1 MHSLHHNTQ
10 FAWRWCI
17 SLCGVLRNLGSV
29 LLAVSM
35 LFASTAI
42 ASADPDALWRIVH
55 DQCVPHD
62 ETSGDPAPCALVN
75 RNDGYAL
82 LKDIDGAAQYLLIPT
97 ERISGIESPEVLAP
111 EATNYFA
118 AAWRTRS
125 LVEDRLGRNVSRDW
139 MSLAIN
145 SEFARSQN
153 QLHIHIDCLR
163 ADVHEALTQHA
174 AAIGPGWAPFPVPL
188 VGDPY
193 SAIAVA
199 GEDLGGVNP
208 FQLLADTVPGARADM
223 GRRTLV
229 VVGTVLRDGRPGF
242 IVLAGLVDP
251 ATGDTGG
258 GEAVQDHQVCA
269 APGVGK

>member
-1 MHSLHHNTQ
+1 M
-10 FAWRWCI
+10 AWTRA
-17 SLCGVLRNLGSV
+17 L
-29 LLAVSM
+29 LLAVSI
-35 LFASTAI
+35 LFASNGL
-42 ASADPDALWRIVH
+42 ASADPDVLWRIVN
-55 DQCVPHD
+55 DQCVPHQ
-62 ETSGDPAPCALVN
+62 ETSADPAPCALVN
-75 RNDGYAL
+75 MSDDYAL
-82 LKDIDGAAQYLLIPT
+82 LKDIDGVAQYLLIPT

-111 EATNYFA
+111 NATNYFA
-118 AAWRTRS
+118 AAWQARPF
-125 LVEDRLGRNVSRDW
+125 VEERLGREVPRDW

-163 ADVHEALTQHA
+163 ADVHDALVRHVGDVGQV
-174 AAIGPGWAPFPVPL
+174 WAPFPEPL
-188 VGDPY
+188 AGDPY

-199 GEDLGGVNP
+199 GEDLDAVNP

-229 VVGTVLRDGRPGF
+229 VAGAVLSDGQPGF

-269 APGVGK
+269 APMMGK